1 MIAHV
6 INEIFN
12 HLGELGE
19 TEEPLRYL
27 ELGVDYGHTF
37 SEISEKTTS
46 GKEIIK
52 VGVDPYGTYTD
63 GVTRMTSQM
72 YFALNGAF
80 WRNEFDI
87 VYIDACHFAPIVNQE
102 IKESLEILKP
112 NGMVLLDDTVPQ
124 IEESQRVLAEDLVA
138 YCEKVSYPVNTSH
151 TEAVPHFTGY
161 PHVQGDVWKSVAE
174 IRMTRPDLSVCS
186 SMPLCTT
193 FVMKGKQDL
202 IKKIPNTE
210 MNWEYYTSN
219 LDVILNPIKTMEQL
233 RNFIETNTELIS

>member
-1 MIAHV
+1 
-6 INEIFN
+6 
-12 HLGELGE
+12 
-19 TEEPLRYL
+19 L

-37 SEISEKTTS
+37 SEISGKTTL

-63 GVTRMTSQM
+63 GITRMTSQM
-72 YFALNGAF
+72 YFALNKTF
-80 WRNEFDI
+80 WHNEFDI
-87 VYIDACHFAPIVNQE
+87 IYIDACHFAPIVNQE

-112 NGMVLLDDTVPQ
+112 NGMILLDDTVPQ
-124 IEESQRVLAEDLVA
+124 VEESQRVLAEDLVT

-186 SMPLCTT
+186 LMPLCTT
-193 FVMKGKQDL
+193 FVIRGKQDL

-219 LDVILNPIKTMEQL
+219 LDVILNPIETMEQL
-233 RNFIETNTELIS
+233 GSFIEINTELIS